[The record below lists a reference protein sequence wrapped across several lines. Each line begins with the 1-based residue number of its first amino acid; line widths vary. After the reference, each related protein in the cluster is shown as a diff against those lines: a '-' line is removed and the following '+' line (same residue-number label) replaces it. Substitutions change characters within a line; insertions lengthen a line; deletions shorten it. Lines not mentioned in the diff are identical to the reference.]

1 MPHIHPV
8 LLLFVVCSPLPS
20 SPLSSG
26 VTGNTW
32 SRDDVANLFF
42 RRGEPYN
49 IADWTDAQCQ
59 KTEEDA
65 KMCVPAEHNIFDF
78 LHSRHNIEAQIT
90 ANVDD
95 MRASYASGKR
105 LKLVNAMDRAVWQTE
120 AGGNMYVQ
128 SAGTLVHG
136 AEQLEHLVAKGKLP
150 QDFLS
155 IARAYRATAREHF
168 RDGPDGAVGQLYPQ
182 STHPRQLTFDGCC
195 FVPTGDQLST
205 QHFMHNTLVY
215 LPPSPPIGTAALNP
229 DVDWQEVKRK
239 YQNTGI
245 VTVDTVLSSWA
256 LEAAYDFLLEATI
269 YNELKHGYVG
279 AYNKDGLSAAGV
291 MQQITEELCVV
302 VQQITGDCMLTNF
315 WSYKY
320 DNVHSL
326 SDNRQMGI
334 LKHADAAELNLN
346 MWLTPDS
353 ATQEPENAG
362 MTIYNFGA
370 DTPKLL
376 HLSQNLDSQQE
387 LTQLMFAAKTQS
399 ARIPY
404 KQNRMVL
411 FNSRLIHETGVPDK
425 PMTFLPGYEN
435 RRISLTWLFGTL
447 MDKKT
452 GEALQ

>member
-1 MPHIHPV
+1 MPHIHPI
-8 LLLFVVCSPLPS
+8 LLLFAVLSPLPCN
-20 SPLSSG
+20 PLSSG
-26 VTGNTW
+26 DKGSTW
-32 SRDDVANLFF
+32 SREDVANLFF

-49 IADWTDAQCQ
+49 IADWTVAQCRE
-59 KTEEDA
+59 TEEDA
-65 KMCVPAEHNIFDF
+65 KMCAPAENNIFDF
-78 LHSRHNIEAQIT
+78 LLSRHTIEDQIA
-90 ANVDD
+90 ANVDG
-95 MRASYASGKR
+95 MRASYASGTR
-105 LKLVNAMDRAVWQTE
+105 LKLFNAMDRTVWQTE

-128 SAGTLVHG
+128 SAGTLVHA
-136 AEQLEHLVAKGKLP
+136 AEQLEYLVAKGKLP
-150 QDFLS
+150 EDFLS
-155 IARAYRATAREHF
+155 IAQAYRATAREHF
-168 RDGPDGAVGQLYPQ
+168 HDVPDGGVGQLYPQ
-182 STHPRQLTFDGCC
+182 STHPQQLTFDGCC
-195 FVPTGDQLST
+195 FVPTADQLST

-215 LPPSPPIGTAALNP
+215 LPPSPPVGVAALNP
-229 DVDWQEVKRK
+229 DVDWQEVERK

-256 LEAAYDFLLEATI
+256 LEAAHEFLLEATI

-291 MQQITEELCVV
+291 MQQITKELCVV
-302 VQQITGDCMLTNF
+302 VQRITGECTLTNL

-326 SDNRQMGI
+326 VGGRQMRI

-370 DTPKLL
+370 DTRKLL
-376 HLSQNLDSQQE
+376 HMSQNLDSQKE
-387 LTQLMFAAKTQS
+387 LTQLMYAANTQS

-435 RRISLTWLFGTL
+435 RRISLTWLFGSL
-447 MDKKT
+447 RDKNT
-452 GEALQ
+452 GEALK